1 MSFPHIY
8 SICLILNMA
17 KAKKKKR
24 EEFIPKLGIDGS
36 FEDLIKVRVT
46 PDPKKEGKPPAK
58 KKTK

>member
-1 MSFPHIY
+1 
-8 SICLILNMA
+8 MA